1 MQRMLGNR
9 VHLSTLC
16 LVTIGLFDLVT
27 TLMLLQRGFGESN
40 PLFGP
45 LLRYGGPVFIGAKIL
60 FLVGPILLLEFVRT
74 RNPRSAEQGTWIAFL
89 AYAALYIAHLA
100 RLA

>member
-1 MQRMLGNR
+1 MLSNK

-27 TLMLLQRGFGESN
+27 TMMLLNQGFGESN

-45 LLRYGGPVFIGAKIL
+45 LLRFGGLAFVLAKVF
-60 FLVGPILLLEFVRT
+60 FLAGPILILEFART
-74 RNPRSAEQGTWIAFL
+74 KHPRSAEQGTWIAFV
-89 AYAALYIAHLA
+89 AYTALYLSHLA
-100 RLA
+100 RHFG